1 MIKLQYVR
9 GGFVPMVFCDMC
21 HQRISDAGMAATV
34 YPLDTV
40 KDGDFLDF
48 AYVHKGA
55 CMRAAEAL
63 LGGRARTGWTE
74 LSDHLR
80 YIVHNAG
87 TSLQQLQER
96 EDRWGDMGL

>member
-9 GGFVPMVFCDMC
+9 GGFAPMVFCDMC

-34 YPLDTV
+34 NRSDAV

-48 AYVHKGA
+48 AHVHKGA
-55 CMRAAEAL
+55 CMRAAEAQ
-63 LGGRARTGWTE
+63 LGGLANTGWTE
-74 LSDHLR
+74 LCDHLR
-80 YIVHNAG
+80 YIVHNTG

-96 EDRWGDMGL
+96 EDLWGDMGL